1 MSQKGTAVTLNAG
14 VIGLGSTMVGQL
26 SAGASF
32 DEAFQAGMKAGVVSA
47 VAAGAAYGVNDYLGL
62 NPTGVDATGKL
73 TYSEAA
79 MRYYRLSAVERLGTG
94 TFWAQASSNA
104 VTRGVLAQAQ
114 GGKFATGMVGGFTGT
129 MLSSMAQIIGD
140 VTREGFSLEN
150 VLLHTGLGCVGALAA
165 GDKCAAGAIG
175 GGVSAA
181 VSPWVGKA
189 FSESGPRT
197 PVEKMITAVTSVT
210 AGMGVA
216 AALGYDHLPAGQA
229 AQNEVMNN
237 YLDHRRPQ
245 MLRLSEKERYE
256 NAVQGCANGNQAACR
271 VRDELAALSRAR
283 DIRLRNAC
291 NGSNPALCN
300 ELARE
305 ATEMGNVVYGRQGGF
320 VYANSPKSGPIRGL
334 NTETIGPPSRPDNFH
349 DELARSTLDAAIM
362 EGGNIVAGATLGL
375 AGNWFSKLQGWGTTK
390 TLGTG
395 VNIPKYVQGTLPSA
409 DEAAFAKTLSYIDS
423 GTIPSGNLA
432 RKWGTT
438 FKNLEGELPGAQGST
453 SPYLEYRVAPSAG
466 QAGAGTN
473 RIVVNSQTGEVYYTW
488 THYGDSGTP
497 AFVKVR

>member
-1 MSQKGTAVTLNAG
+1 M
-14 VIGLGSTMVGQL
+14 IGLGSTMVGQL

-73 TYSEAA
+73 MYSEAA

-129 MLSSMAQIIGD
+129 MLSSTAQIIGD
-140 VTREGFSLEN
+140 VTGEGFSLEN

-305 ATEMGNVVYGRQGGF
+305 ATEMGNVVYGRQGEL
-320 VYANSPKSGPIRGL
+320 VYANSPKSGPIRLL
-334 NTETIGPPSRPDNFH
+334 NTETISAPSRPRNFH
-349 DELARSTLDAAIM
+349 DKLARSTFDATLM
-362 EGGNIVAGATLGL
+362 EGGNIVAGAALGWT
-375 AGNWFSKLQGWGTTK
+375 GKWFSKLQGWGATKEINFANESSLINHFEKHGSEFGAYNTDAYLQTGREIIRNGYKVKYLYRGEYRTGYVKFIGNSSNGNAKFGFVGTNADGVITTIH
-390 TLGTG
+390 T
-395 VNIPKYVQGTLPSA
+395 Q
-409 DEAAFAKTLSYIDS
+409 
-423 GTIPSGNLA
+423 SGNSFWKLL
-432 RKWGTT
+432 
-438 FKNLEGELPGAQGST
+438 NGSPT
-453 SPYLEYRVAPSAG
+453 EKIIRP
-466 QAGAGTN
+466 
-473 RIVVNSQTGEVYYTW
+473 
-488 THYGDSGTP
+488 TP
-497 AFVKVR
+497 